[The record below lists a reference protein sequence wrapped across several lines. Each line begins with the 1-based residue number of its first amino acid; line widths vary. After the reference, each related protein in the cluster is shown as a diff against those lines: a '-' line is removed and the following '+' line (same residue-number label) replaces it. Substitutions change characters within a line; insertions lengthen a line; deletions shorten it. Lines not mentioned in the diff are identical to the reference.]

1 MIDEIRSYHY
11 APDLFEE
18 CKVWAID
25 HAVPYLRQ
33 HLNLVGF
40 WLDAGVEPELGGE
53 HPADMPLG
61 AANVTWII
69 RWESMDVR
77 AEQLASVFGT
87 KEFEQIFARIPDP
100 KGYLQM
106 ESRFTQSVTP

>member
-11 APDLFEE
+11 APELFAEY
-18 CKVWAID
+18 KAWAVD

-40 WLDAGVEPELGGE
+40 WLDSGAAPEIAGECPT
-53 HPADMPLG
+53 DMPLG

-69 RWESMDVR
+69 RWESMEAR
-77 AEQLASVFGT
+77 AEQLGSVFGT
-87 KEFEQIFARIPDP
+87 DEFQEIFARIPDP

-106 ESRFTQSVTP
+106 E